1 MTFLTTLA
9 LAGLAAMQSPPL
21 APQTRTVVQPVVP
34 PTTMVTQLYPQVLKV
49 TAIPGI
55 AAAQTIRIQRFS
67 DYDLNRDG
75 AYNPMEFAQAMY
87 FLATGDPV
95 PGTAGIPRPA
105 EYQPHIAAKQMDP
118 KFAVAL
124 INTAS
129 DEFTAAD
136 ANHDWRLTPD
146 ELSRF
151 AQG

>member
-1 MTFLTTLA
+1 MTILTSFA
-9 LAGLAAMQSPPL
+9 LAGLAAMQAPPL
-21 APQTRTVVQPVVP
+21 APQTATAVQRVAPPATVV
-34 PTTMVTQLYPQVLKV
+34 TQVAPHVLQV
-49 TAIPGI
+49 TAIPGV
-55 AAAQTIRIQRFS
+55 AATQTVRIQRFS

-95 PGTAGIPRPA
+95 AGTTGIPRPV
-105 EYQPHIAAKQMDP
+105 EYKPNIAARQMDP

-136 ANHDWRLTPD
+136 TNHDWRLTPD
-146 ELSRF
+146 ELARF
-151 AQG
+151 AQA